1 MGDSSSAASSSV
13 LGSSTVS
20 LSGDMAGASSSKSIA
35 HLVPVQFG
43 NKREAKVSQQVPMLC
58 SHLPLAAVPSNLCLC
73 GGFALPRHS
82 LVSACTYWQISSTL
96 APATIQSTPC
106 RCVPHTTS
114 NACEG
119 TSRVLPHHL
128 WGIVRECVIVQGWL
142 NDRTVRAKKDMRILE
157 RLDSEL
163 SKRLVS
169 NQDTDMMVDAMLS
182 QRAGKVHSLQPVTES
197 IAEAAKYEPIP
208 VDWHIYSLTLLLLH
222 PSNDQIQHCVQ
233 RADQGT
239 S

>member
-1 MGDSSSAASSSV
+1 M
-13 LGSSTVS
+13 
-20 LSGDMAGASSSKSIA
+20 
-35 HLVPVQFG
+35 
-43 NKREAKVSQQVPMLC
+43 
-58 SHLPLAAVPSNLCLC
+58 
-73 GGFALPRHS
+73 
-82 LVSACTYWQISSTL
+82 
-96 APATIQSTPC
+96 
-106 RCVPHTTS
+106 
-114 NACEG
+114 
-119 TSRVLPHHL
+119 LPHHL

-163 SKRLVS
+163 GKRLVS

-197 IAEAAKYEPIP
+197 IAEAAKYEPMSG
-208 VDWHIYSLTLLLLH
+208 VLQHLHSHTLLLLH
-222 PSNDQIQHCVQ
+222 HSNDQIQHCVQ